1 LHALGENE
9 RIWFS
14 SDIVRP
20 RAIAR
25 TRGGMVRRGQPGKI
39 SDRAS
44 AELACYD
51 SCLNIRNDFREEV
64 WQPAME
70 T

>member
-25 TRGGMVRRGQPGKI
+25 TRVEWCGADNPAK
-39 SDRAS
+39 S
-44 AELACYD
+44 ATVHPP
-51 SCLNIRNDFREEV
+51 SWPVTIHV
-64 WQPAME
+64 
-70 T
+70 